1 MDAFSGPACRDT
13 AGRHDGSVDRFWAD
27 ARKLKGPRMLSR
39 RGSDRAL
46 ETLNHCWDYRDAP
59 IVRSVPFRS
68 IQSMST
74 RATSTACSISGF
86 SRREPGTIPP
96 LQGGHISA
104 LNAS

>member
-59 IVRSVPFRS
+59 IVRSVPFN
-68 IQSMST
+68 
-74 RATSTACSISGF
+74 
-86 SRREPGTIPP
+86 P
-96 LQGGHISA
+96 
-104 LNAS
+104 